1 MGALSRSGPRDA
13 EAAVGY
19 TAVMESRLDELE
31 LRYTELQDLVQSLS
45 EVVYGQQRELD
56 LLRSELAVL
65 RSKVAEPGVVDARRD
80 EKPPHY

>member
-1 MGALSRSGPRDA
+1 M
-13 EAAVGY
+13 AACVGY

-45 EVVYGQQRELD
+45 EVVYAQQRELD

-65 RSKVAEPGVVDARRD
+65 KRKVAEPGVVEARGD